1 MKRLMKQS
9 MLETISLVAIA
20 VVSATAARAQT
31 PQPLPPTNQEIF
43 APLNLPNANEDRL
56 GNGKPGRGYWQQRSD
71 YSIQVSLDS
80 TSHSVIGS
88 ETITYTNNSPD
99 SLSELWLQLDQNLF
113 TPESRGALVNSSNR
127 WRGAF
132 ADGGDR
138 LARVDVVRDGIRRS
152 ADYMVND
159 TRMRIDL
166 AQPLAPGG
174 STIGIEIDWSF
185 VIPEYGADRMGRL
198 QGADGWVYEV
208 AQWYPRMY
216 VYDDVNGWNP
226 MPYLGQGEFYLDY
239 GSFDV
244 AITAP
249 SDFIVVATGNLLN
262 PEDVLTKNQQNR
274 LNTARHSAETIHIV
288 SAEEVGT
295 PESRPTGKENL
306 TWRYHADN
314 VRDVSWAASKAFIWD
329 ATSWEDVLIMSMY
342 PKEGVGPDERG
353 QAGWEDA
360 TQYARHTIS
369 YYSEHFFR
377 YPYPVAINVAGIVG
391 GMEYPMIVFCSV
403 QSRGQA
409 LFGVTDHEFGHSWF
423 PMIVGNDERR
433 YAWMDEGFNTFLN
446 HYSNLD
452 FYGDTASRAQRTS
465 APYIA
470 NMMQQPISD
479 QPIMTQPDKIRGEG
493 LGFLGYRKP
502 GFGLLLL
509 REVVLGHERF
519 DKAFHTYIK
528 RWAFKHPKPADF
540 FRTIDD
546 LSGEDLS
553 WFWRGWF
560 YTTDLLDQ
568 SVDSVTVSKDGTR
581 IHLNNRAGLVMPVH
595 MRIQFDDGS
604 TLDRKLPVE
613 IWQTSDLFSVLVD
626 DPRGVVAVTLDPD
639 TMLPDANRENNGW
652 KRKDNV
658 SSSRPSPSTP
668 RTS

>member
-1 MKRLMKQS
+1 MKRIFTFTLF
-9 MLETISLVAIA
+9 L
-20 VVSATAARAQT
+20 AAGLTLAAAPMRAQNPT
-31 PQPLPPTNQEIF
+31 LLPPTNQEIF
-43 APLNLPNANEDRL
+43 APLELRDAGEIRL
-56 GNGKPGRGYWQQRSD
+56 GSGKPGRGYWQQRSD
-71 YSIQVSLDS
+71 YSIEVSLDS
-80 TSHSVIGS
+80 TTHRVTGS

-113 TPESRGALVNSSNR
+113 TAESRGALVNSSNR

-132 ADGGDR
+132 AQGGDHIE
-138 LARVDVVRDGIRRS
+138 RVDVVRDGTRS
-152 ADYMVND
+152 KADYMVND

-166 AQPLAPGG
+166 AEPLTPDGG
-174 STIGIEIDWSF
+174 TIQLGIDWSF

-198 QGADGWVYEV
+198 EAADGWVYEV

-226 MPYLGQGEFYLDY
+226 LPYIGQGEFYLEY

-249 SDFIVVATGNLLN
+249 SDFVVVATGELLN
-262 PEDVLTKNQQNR
+262 PKDVLTKNQQQR
-274 LNTARHSAETIHIV
+274 LEQARHTARTIHIV
-288 SAEEVGT
+288 SAQEVGT
-295 PESRPTGKENL
+295 PESRPTGKGNL

-314 VRDVSWAASKAFIWD
+314 VRDFSWAASKAFIWD
-329 ATSWEDVLIMSMY
+329 ATSWEDVLIMSVY
-342 PKEGVGPDERG
+342 PKEGLGPDNRG
-353 QAGWEDA
+353 RAGWEDA

-377 YPYPVAINVAGIVG
+377 YPYPVAINVAGIAG

-403 QSRGQA
+403 RARGQG
-409 LFGVTDHEFGHSWF
+409 LFGVTDHELGHSWF

-452 FYGDTASRAQRTS
+452 FYGDTASRSQRTS

-470 NMMQQPISD
+470 RMMQQPISD
-479 QPIMTQPDKIRGEG
+479 QPIMTHPDKIRGQG
-493 LGFLGYRKP
+493 LGFMGYRKP
-502 GFGLLLL
+502 GFGLIML

-519 DKAFHTYIK
+519 DKAFRTYIK

-568 SVDSVTVSKDGTR
+568 SVDSVTVSKEGTH
-581 IHLNNRAGLVMPVH
+581 IHLNNLQGLVMPVH
-595 MRIQFDDGS
+595 MRIQFADSS
-604 TLDRKLPVE
+604 TVDRKLPVE

-626 DPRGVVAVTLDPD
+626 DPRAVVAVTLDPD
-639 TMLPDANRENNGW
+639 VMLPDANRENNEW
-652 KRKDNV
+652 RRKDNV
-658 SSSRPSPSTP
+658 L
-668 RTS
+668 